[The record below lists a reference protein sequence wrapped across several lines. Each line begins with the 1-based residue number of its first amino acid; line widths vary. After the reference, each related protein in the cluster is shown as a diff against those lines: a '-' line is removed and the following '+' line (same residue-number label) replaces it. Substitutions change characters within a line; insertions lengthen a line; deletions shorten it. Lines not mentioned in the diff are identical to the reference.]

1 MTTSTPALPFAG
13 RVALVTG
20 AARGIGLAV
29 VRQLAG
35 GGASLV
41 GWDQPH
47 VDWTEAAQ
55 AAGSSWLAF
64 EGDVGSTDDWVRAI
78 QATQERF
85 GRLDILIN
93 NAGVSGDIGPLVDY
107 DDAMFDHVMRV
118 NARGVYLGLKHGAR
132 AMQAKGDQK
141 DGARGGAIVNLS
153 SVSGLGGG
161 RYTVAYT
168 ASKHAVIGMTK
179 LAASELAARNIRV
192 NAVCPAPTATEMM
205 FEMER
210 AQSPGDPDI
219 VRRAMTR
226 IIPLGRYGEPEE
238 IAAAVCFLA
247 SDAAS
252 FISGVALPVDG
263 ALKAA

>member
-29 VRQLAG
+29 VRQLAA

-41 GWDQPH
+41 GWDQPG
-47 VDWTEAAQ
+47 VDWSEAAQ
-55 AAGSSWLAF
+55 AAGSSWLTF
-64 EGDVGSTDDWVRAI
+64 EGDVGTTDDWERAL

-85 GRLDILIN
+85 GRLDILVN

-132 AMQAKGDQK
+132 AMQAKG
-141 DGARGGAIVNLS
+141 GAIVNLS

-179 LAASELAARNIRV
+179 LAAAELAPRNIRV

-210 AQSPGDPDI
+210 TQSPRDPEL

-226 IIPLGRYGEPEE
+226 IIPLGRYGEPDE

>member
-1 MTTSTPALPFAG
+1 
-13 RVALVTG
+13 
-20 AARGIGLAV
+20 
-29 VRQLAG
+29 
-35 GGASLV
+35 
-41 GWDQPH
+41 
-47 VDWTEAAQ
+47 
-55 AAGSSWLAF
+55 
-64 EGDVGSTDDWVRAI
+64 
-78 QATQERF
+78 
-85 GRLDILIN
+85 
-93 NAGVSGDIGPLVDY
+93 
-107 DDAMFDHVMRV
+107 MFDHVMRV

-132 AMQAKGDQK
+132 AMQAK
-141 DGARGGAIVNLS
+141 GGAIVNLS

-179 LAASELAARNIRV
+179 LAAAELAPRNNRV

-210 AQSPGDPDI
+210 TQSPRDPEL

-226 IIPLGRYGEPEE
+226 IIPLGRYGEPDE

-263 ALKAA
+263 GLKAA

>member
-1 MTTSTPALPFAG
+1 MTTPNPALPFAG

-29 VRQLAG
+29 VRQLAA

-41 GWDQPH
+41 GWDQPR
-47 VDWTEAAQ
+47 VDWSEAAE
-55 AAGSSWLAF
+55 AASSSWLTF
-64 EGDVGSTDDWVRAI
+64 EGDVGTTEDWVRAA

-85 GRLDILIN
+85 GRLDILVN

-132 AMQAKGDQK
+132 AMQAS
-141 DGARGGAIVNLS
+141 GGAIVNLS
-153 SVSGLGGG
+153 SVSGLGGW
-161 RYTVAYT
+161 RFTVAYT

-179 LAASELAARNIRV
+179 LAAAELAPRNIRV

-210 AQSPGDPDI
+210 TQSPRDPEL

-226 IIPLGRYGEPEE
+226 IIPLGRYGEPDE

>member
-1 MTTSTPALPFAG
+1 MSSAATFDFTG

-29 VRQLAG
+29 VRQLAA
-35 GGASLV
+35 GGAQV
-41 GWDQPH
+41 AGWDVPGA
-47 VDWTEAAQ
+47 DWRDAAQ
-55 AAGSSWLAF
+55 AAGAHWLPLH
-64 EGDVGSTDDWVRAI
+64 GDVGSAPDWERLVA
-78 QATQERF
+78 ATLERF
-85 GRLDILIN
+85 GRLDVLVN
-93 NAGVSGDIGPLVDY
+93 NAGISGEIGPLTDY
-107 DDAMFDHVMRV
+107 DDAMFDEVMRV
-118 NARGVYLGLKHGAR
+118 NARGVYLGMKHAAR
-132 AMQAKGDQK
+132 AMKG
-141 DGARGGAIVNLS
+141 RGGAIVNLS

-161 RYTVAYT
+161 RFTVAYT
-168 ASKHAVIGMTK
+168 ASKHAVVGMTK
-179 LAASELAARNIRV
+179 LAASELASQRIRV
-192 NAVCPAPTATEMM
+192 NAVCPAPTGTEMM

-210 AQSPGDPDI
+210 TQSPADPEL

-226 IIPLGRYGEPEE
+226 MIPLGRYGEPEE

>member
-1 MTTSTPALPFAG
+1 MTPPTPALPFAN

-29 VRQLAG
+29 VRQLAA
-35 GGASLV
+35 GGACVV
-41 GWDQPH
+41 GWDQTDA
-47 VDWTEAAQ
+47 DWTDAAQ
-55 AAGSSWLAF
+55 AAGASWLAF
-64 EGDVGSTDDWVRAI
+64 NGDVGSADDWERALR
-78 QATQERF
+78 ATQSRF
-85 GRLDILIN
+85 GRLDILVN
-93 NAGVSGDIGPLVDY
+93 NAGVSGDIGPLADY
-107 DDAMFDHVMRV
+107 SDAMFDHVMRV
-118 NARGVYLGLKHGAR
+118 NARGVYLGLKHAAR
-132 AMQAKGDQK
+132 AMHAN
-141 DGARGGAIVNLS
+141 GGAIVNLS

-179 LAASELAARNIRV
+179 LAAAELATRNIRV

-210 AQSPGDPDI
+210 TQSPADPDI

-226 IIPLGRYGEPEE
+226 IIPLGRYGEPDE

>member
-1 MTTSTPALPFAG
+1 MTSPQALDFTD

-29 VRQLAG
+29 VRQLAA
-35 GGASLV
+35 GGAHVV
-41 GWDQPH
+41 GWDLPG
-47 VDWTEAAQ
+47 VDWSDAAQ
-55 AAGSSWLAF
+55 AAGAQWLAVS
-64 EGDVGSTDDWVRAI
+64 GDVGEAADWERAMKATTD
-78 QATQERF
+78 RF
-85 GRLDILIN
+85 GRLDILVN
-93 NAGVSGDIGPLVDY
+93 NAGISGEIGPLADY
-107 DDAMFDHVMRV
+107 DDAVFDTVMRI

-132 AMQAKGDQK
+132 AMKAT
-141 DGARGGAIVNLS
+141 GGSIVNLS

-161 RYTVAYT
+161 RFTVAYT

-179 LAASELAARNIRV
+179 LAAAELAHYRIRV

-210 AQSPGDPDI
+210 TQSPADPEI
-219 VRRAMTR
+219 VRRAMTKM
-226 IIPLGRYGEPEE
+226 IPLGRYGEPEE

-252 FISGVALPVDG
+252 FISGAALPVDG

>member
-29 VRQLAG
+29 VRQLAA

-41 GWDQPH
+41 GWDQPG
-47 VDWTEAAQ
+47 VDWSEEAQ
-55 AAGSSWLAF
+55 AAGSSWLTF
-64 EGDVGSTDDWVRAI
+64 EGDVGTTDDWERAL

-85 GRLDILIN
+85 GRLDILVN

-132 AMQAKGDQK
+132 AMQAKG
-141 DGARGGAIVNLS
+141 GAIVNLS

-179 LAASELAARNIRV
+179 LAAAELAPRNIRV

-210 AQSPGDPDI
+210 TQSPRDPEL